1 MIWLEKLTSRVGTL
15 SAKRVSVASNGG
27 HTQIWGLKRMLRFET
42 TEILRN
48 NTGFSSMGPNSVCQV
63 FSFILKKKMIHG

>member
-48 NTGFSSMGPNSVCQV
+48 NTGFRSMGPNSVCQV